1 MNKELNN
8 VGKRYVNQHFE
19 GLEQLS
25 TKDIGITLISKHA
38 TTNLVKF
45 FIGEGNDTDTVEKK
59 VSKYSRLFR
68 QGAYNIS
75 DQKPLIV
82 ITRNERERWS
92 SGIVQEL
99 NEYDKTFKNKGGEK
113 VVM

>member
-8 VGKRYVNQHFE
+8 VGMRYVNQHFE

-45 FIGEGNDTDTVEKK
+45 FTKK
-59 VSKYSRLFR
+59 IMK
-68 QGAYNIS
+68 
-75 DQKPLIV
+75 
-82 ITRNERERWS
+82 
-92 SGIVQEL
+92 
-99 NEYDKTFKNKGGEK
+99 
-113 VVM
+113 